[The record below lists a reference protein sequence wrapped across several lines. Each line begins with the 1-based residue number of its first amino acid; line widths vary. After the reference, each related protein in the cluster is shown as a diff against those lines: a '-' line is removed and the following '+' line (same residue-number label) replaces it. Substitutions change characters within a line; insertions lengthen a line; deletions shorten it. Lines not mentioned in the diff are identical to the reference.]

1 MDIHNNEQ
9 RLKKLWVR
17 ISEHCSKV
25 DGEILGRF
33 QDELYANGLS
43 MARVLIYLGPLYMI
57 SKNAKK
63 NLADLDKDD
72 LKGIIGQIEKKDYS
86 EWTKVRYKYAVKKF
100 YTFLD
105 GRDWNCKE
113 YADKV
118 KWIGA
123 TVRRSKL
130 KRPVILSKEEV
141 LGLFNACRG
150 TREKALCSF
159 MYESG
164 CRSPDELLHMKVG
177 DVEFDEYGA
186 KVKLTSG
193 KVGTRIIRVV
203 SCVPHLKAWV
213 NDEHPDPKPD
223 NWMWVS
229 KGTKRFGEPIGY
241 ESLKLLVRKW
251 RNDAGI
257 EKKITS
263 YTFRRTRYTH
273 LSSKWPTPVLYKYM
287 GQVQGSKVIERY
299 VELNQEA
306 VDDAILS
313 FYGMKQKNN
322 GDIRPLFC
330 SRCDKQNSP
339 ELEYCNTCHAP
350 LTEKA
355 IIAADTKKK
364 IEMQDLFN
372 EMVRKFKEEMKAEM
386 K

>member
-1 MDIHNNEQ
+1 
-9 RLKKLWVR
+9 
-17 ISEHCSKV
+17 
-25 DGEILGRF
+25 
-33 QDELYANGLS
+33 
-43 MARVLIYLGPLYMI
+43 
-57 SKNAKK
+57 
-63 NLADLDKDD
+63 
-72 LKGIIGQIEKKDYS
+72 
-86 EWTKVRYKYAVKKF
+86 
-100 YTFLD
+100 
-105 GRDWNCKE
+105 
-113 YADKV
+113 
-118 KWIGA
+118 
-123 TVRRSKL
+123 
-130 KRPVILSKEEV
+130 LSKEEV
-141 LGLFNACRG
+141 LALFNACRG

-229 KGTKRFGEPIGY
+229 KGTKRYGEPIGY

-287 GQVQGSKVIERY
+287 GQVQGSKVIDRY
-299 VELNQEA
+299 VELNEDA
-306 VDDAILS
+306 VDDAVLN
-313 FYGMKQKNN
+313 FYGMKAKEN
-322 GDIRPLFC
+322 GEIKPLFC
-330 SRCDKQNSP
+330 SRCNKQNSP
-339 ELEYCNTCHAP
+339 ELEYCDICHAP

-355 IIAADTKKK
+355 IISVDKKK
-364 IEMQDLFN
+364 GIEMRDMFN
-372 EMVRKFKEEMKAEM
+372 EMVKKFKEEMKAEITLGGSQGDAGEED
-386 K
+386 